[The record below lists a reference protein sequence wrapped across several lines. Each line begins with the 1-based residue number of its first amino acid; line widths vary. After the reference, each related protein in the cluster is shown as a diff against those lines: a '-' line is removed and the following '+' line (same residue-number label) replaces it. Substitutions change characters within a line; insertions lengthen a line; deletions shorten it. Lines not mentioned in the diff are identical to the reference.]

1 MEISSPQIAVQV
13 KLATSLGQCRSATR
27 CWKSAFVG
35 GTMDISTAR
44 LASLL
49 KEAMTPQPVPLAKAD
64 PVRTALV
71 RELVQPPVPSLFAQR
86 TAPALLA
93 MPAAPAAAK
102 SQQIASAGIV
112 EAYMAQLDARD
123 EAALTTV
130 VARKAAPEAESQP
143 RGFLPPSATAND
155 NTPARAVSLSL
166 LSLIPPQGPV
176 PRNAA
181 LDAPAGRRQPANQ
194 SHGAAPNPD
203 RLLVKIGFVSI
214 MAALLGTVIVGFI
227 LLLR

>member
-1 MEISSPQIAVQV
+1 M
-13 KLATSLGQCRSATR
+13 
-27 CWKSAFVG
+27 W

-49 KEAMTPQPVPLAKAD
+49 KEAMTPPPVPLAKAD

-71 RELVQPPVPSLFAQR
+71 RELVQPPVASLFAQR

-130 VARKAAPEAESQP
+130 VARKAAPEAESQQ
-143 RGFLPPSATAND
+143 RGFSPSSATAND

-181 LDAPAGRRQPANQ
+181 ALDASAGRRQPANQ
-194 SHGAAPNPD
+194 SYGAAPNPD

-214 MAALLGTVIVGFI
+214 MAALLGTGIVGFI
-227 LLLR
+227 LLLLR